1 LEDRNFKSLL
11 VTGGAG
17 FIGSNFI
24 RFMLR
29 KYPEYKIINLDKLTY
44 AGNLENLKDVE
55 DSENYRFIKGDIADT
70 GLIKDIFG
78 HNGIDA
84 VINFAAESHVDRSI
98 EEPGVFIQTDVYGTF
113 VLLEAVKR
121 HECSLFMQISTDEV
135 YGSIIN
141 GSFKEDD
148 PLKPNSPYSASKA
161 GAEMIVRSFYKTYGT
176 PAVVT
181 RTSNNFG
188 PYQYPEKLIP
198 LFVTNLIDNKKVP
211 LYGDGMNVRDWIYVD
226 DNCSALDI
234 VLHRGSTGEV
244 YNIGAGNE
252 KPNIWIT
259 KKIIELLGKSE
270 DMIEPVTD
278 RLGHD
283 RRYSVD
289 CSKIK
294 KELGWSAQTDFDQAL
309 EKTVNWYLNNE
320 DWWRV
325 LKEKKEE
332 VE

>member
-1 LEDRNFKSLL
+1 MEERSFKTLL
-11 VTGGAG
+11 ITGGAG

-24 RFMLR
+24 HYIAR
-29 KYPEYKIINLDKLTY
+29 KYPEYRIINLDKLTY
-44 AGNLENLKDVE
+44 AGNLENLRDI
-55 DSENYRFIKGDIADT
+55 ENNPNYNFIKGDIADRK
-70 GLIKDIFG
+70 IIDEIFKSR
-78 HNGIDA
+78 NIDA
-84 VINFAAESHVDRSI
+84 IINFAAESHVDRSI
-98 EEPGVFIQTDVYGTF
+98 EDPGVFIKTDIYGTY
-113 VLLEAVKR
+113 VLLEAARKYN
-121 HECSLFMQISTDEV
+121 SKIFLQISTDEV
-135 YGSIIN
+135 YGSIED

-161 GAEMIVRSFYKTYGT
+161 GAEMIARSFYKTYKT
-176 PAVVT
+176 PVIIT

-198 LFVTNLIDNKKVP
+198 LFVTNLVDDIKVP
-211 LYGDGMNVRDWIYVD
+211 LYGDGMNVRDWIYVE
-226 DNCSALDI
+226 DNCAALDLI
-234 VLHRGSTGEV
+234 LHKGEVGEV

-259 KKIIELLGKSE
+259 KKIIEILGKSE

-294 KELGWSAQTDFDQAL
+294 KEFGWNARYDFEEAL
-309 EKTVNWYLNNE
+309 KKTVNWYAANE
-320 DWWRV
+320 KWWRP
-325 LKEKKEE
+325 LKEKKQPF
-332 VE
+332 

>member
-1 LEDRNFKSLL
+1 MEDRSFKTIL

-24 RFMLR
+24 HYIAR
-29 KYPEYKIINLDKLTY
+29 KYPEYRIINLDKLTY
-44 AGNLENLKDVE
+44 AGNLENLKGI
-55 DSENYRFIKGDIADT
+55 ENNSNYKFIKGDIADRK
-70 GLIKDIFG
+70 IIDEIFKSR
-78 HNGIDA
+78 NIDA

-98 EEPGVFIQTDVYGTF
+98 EDPGVFIQTDIYGTY
-113 VLLEAVKR
+113 VLLEAVKKND
-121 HECSLFMQISTDEV
+121 SKVFLQISTDEV
-135 YGSIIN
+135 YGSIEN
-141 GSFKEDD
+141 GSFKEDY

-161 GAEMIVRSFYKTYGT
+161 GAEMIVRSFYKTYKT
-176 PAVVT
+176 PVIIT

-198 LFVTNLIDNKKVP
+198 LFVTNLIDDIKVP

-234 VLHRGSTGEV
+234 VLHKGGIGEV

-259 KKIIELLGKSE
+259 KKIIEIIGKSE

-278 RLGHD
+278 RPGHD

-294 KELGWSAQTDFDQAL
+294 NEFGWGTQYDFEEAL
-309 EKTVNWYLNNE
+309 KKTVRWYMGNE
-320 DWWRV
+320 HWWRP
-325 LKEKKEE
+325 LKKT
-332 VE
+332 

>member
-1 LEDRNFKSLL
+1 MKERNFKTLL

-24 RFMLR
+24 HYMIE

-44 AGNLENLKDVE
+44 AGNLENLRDVE
-55 DSENYRFIKGDIADT
+55 NNPNYSFVKGDIADAV
-70 GLIKDIFG
+70 IVEKIFSE
-78 HNGIDA
+78 NNVDV

-98 EEPGVFIQTDVYGTF
+98 DNPGVFIQTDVYGTF
-113 VLLEAVKR
+113 VLLEAVRK
-121 HECSLFMQISTDEV
+121 HNSKLFFQISTDEV
-135 YGSIIN
+135 YGSILD
-141 GSFKEDD
+141 GSFKETD
-148 PLKPNSPYSASKA
+148 PLLPNSPYSASKA
-161 GAEMIVRSFYKTYGT
+161 GAEMIVRSFYKTFGT
-176 PAVVT
+176 PVMVT

-198 LFVTNLIDNKKVP
+198 LFVTNLIDNIKVP

-226 DNCSALDI
+226 DNCAALD
-234 VLHRGSTGEV
+234 VALHKGRIGEI

-259 KKIIELLGKSE
+259 KKIIELTGKDES
-270 DMIEPVTD
+270 MIKPVAD

-294 KELGWSAQTDFDQAL
+294 SELGWECRYDFEEAL
-309 EKTVNWYLNNE
+309 KKTVDWYKENE
-320 DWWRV
+320 SWWRP
-325 LKEKKEE
+325 LKK
-332 VE
+332 

>member
-1 LEDRNFKSLL
+1 VEDRSFKTLL
-11 VTGGAG
+11 ITGGAG

-24 RFMLR
+24 HYIAR

-44 AGNLENLKDVE
+44 AGNLENLRDI
-55 DSENYRFIKGDIADT
+55 ENNHNYKFIKGDIADRK
-70 GLIKDIFG
+70 IIDEIFKSRK
-78 HNGIDA
+78 IDA

-98 EEPGVFIQTDVYGTF
+98 EDPGVFIQTDIYGTY
-113 VLLEAVKR
+113 VLLEAVKKYD
-121 HECSLFMQISTDEV
+121 SKIFLQISTDEV
-135 YGSIIN
+135 YGSIEN

-161 GAEMIVRSFYKTYGT
+161 GAEMIVRSFYKTYKT
-176 PAVVT
+176 PVIIT

-188 PYQYPEKLIP
+188 PYQYPEKLIS
-198 LFVTNLIDNKKVP
+198 LFVTNLIDDIKVP

-234 VLHRGSTGEV
+234 ILHKGEVGEV

-259 KKIIELLGKSE
+259 KKIIEILGKSE
-270 DMIEPVTD
+270 DMIELVTD
-278 RLGHD
+278 RLGQD

-294 KELGWSAQTDFDQAL
+294 NEFGWNARYDFEEAL
-309 EKTVNWYLNNE
+309 KKTVRWYMGNE
-320 DWWRV
+320 HWWRP
-325 LKEKKEE
+325 LKENI
-332 VE
+332 

>member
-1 LEDRNFKSLL
+1 MKERNFKTLL

-24 RFMLR
+24 HYMIE

-44 AGNLENLKDVE
+44 AGNLENLRDVE
-55 DSENYRFIKGDIADT
+55 NNPNYSFVKGDIADAV
-70 GLIKDIFG
+70 IVEKIFSE
-78 HNGIDA
+78 NNVDV

-98 EEPGVFIQTDVYGTF
+98 DNPGVFIQTDVYGTF
-113 VLLEAVKR
+113 VLLEAVRK
-121 HECSLFMQISTDEV
+121 HNSKLFFQISTDEV
-135 YGSIIN
+135 YGSILD
-141 GSFKEDD
+141 GSFKETD
-148 PLKPNSPYSASKA
+148 PLLPNSPYSASKA
-161 GAEMIVRSFYKTYGT
+161 GAEMIVRSFYKTFGT
-176 PAVVT
+176 PVMVT

-198 LFVTNLIDNKKVP
+198 LFVTNLIDNIKVP

-226 DNCSALDI
+226 DNCAALDAA
-234 VLHRGSTGEV
+234 LHKGRIGEI

-259 KKIIELLGKSE
+259 KKIIELTGKDES
-270 DMIEPVTD
+270 MIKPVAD

-294 KELGWSAQTDFDQAL
+294 SELGWECRYDFEEAL
-309 EKTVNWYLNNE
+309 KKTVDWYKENE
-320 DWWRV
+320 SWWRP
-325 LKEKKEE
+325 LKK
-332 VE
+332 

>member
-1 LEDRNFKSLL
+1 MEERSFKTLL

-24 RFMLR
+24 HYIAR
-29 KYPEYKIINLDKLTY
+29 KYPEYRIINLDKLTY
-44 AGNLENLKDVE
+44 AGNLENLRDI
-55 DSENYRFIKGDIADT
+55 ENNPNYNFIKGDIADRK
-70 GLIKDIFG
+70 IIDEIFKSR
-78 HNGIDA
+78 NINA
-84 VINFAAESHVDRSI
+84 IINFAAESHVDRSI
-98 EEPGVFIQTDVYGTF
+98 EDPGVFIQTDIYGTY
-113 VLLEAVKR
+113 VLLEAVKKYD
-121 HECSLFMQISTDEV
+121 SKIFLQISTDEV
-135 YGSIIN
+135 YGSIEN

-161 GAEMIVRSFYKTYGT
+161 GAEMIVRSFYKTYKT
-176 PAVVT
+176 PVIIT

-198 LFVTNLIDNKKVP
+198 LFVTNLIDDIKVP
-211 LYGDGMNVRDWIYVD
+211 LYGDGMNVRDCIYVD

-234 VLHRGSTGEV
+234 ILHKGGIGEV

-259 KKIIELLGKSE
+259 RKLIEILGKSE
-270 DMIEPVTD
+270 DIIELVTD
-278 RLGHD
+278 RPGHD

-294 KELGWSAQTDFDQAL
+294 KEFGWNTRYNFEEAL
-309 EKTVNWYLNNE
+309 EKTAQWYIRNE
-320 DWWRV
+320 CWWRP
-325 LKEKKEE
+325 LKGKSI
-332 VE
+332 